1 MNDTPVI
8 MALIT
13 MLVIVCVFLII
24 PKDPYSWTVRDRHH
38 AVALAHNLRITMI
51 RSSGSLKRTPLRR
64 VSKKRAKQ
72 NRLYAVLR
80 KEYLVAHPRCKV
92 CEDKQHVPVRAATE
106 IHHMNKRHGERL
118 NDMSMWLPVC
128 HTCHMVIEHAKK
140 DAREVGYLMDI

>member
-1 MNDTPVI
+1 
-8 MALIT
+8 
-13 MLVIVCVFLII
+13 
-24 PKDPYSWTVRDRHH
+24 
-38 AVALAHNLRITMI
+38 MI

-92 CEDKQHVPVRAATE
+92 CEDKQHVPIRAATE